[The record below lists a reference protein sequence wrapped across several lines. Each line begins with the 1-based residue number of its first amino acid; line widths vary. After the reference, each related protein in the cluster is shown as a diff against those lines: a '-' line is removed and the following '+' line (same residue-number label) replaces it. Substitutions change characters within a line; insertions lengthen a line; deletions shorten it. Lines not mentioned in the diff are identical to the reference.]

1 MVASVNET
9 LSYNQWLQRYCFLSQ
24 LDASLEVY
32 CLFHVAKFSRA
43 FHFSWLVQEVV
54 GSVSAGKGRNQR
66 CTRSLR
72 RKKQPCKCRE
82 RGWSPTP
89 QKVANLLVRFI
100 NQHMNEITVLRY
112 SSCRLQPTRL
122 QPSELHMWH
131 SVAGQVAQ
139 ENPQHRDC
147 SYVQW
152 ARGYARKTIGKT
164 HAWRLQLRWVV
175 LTL

>member
-1 MVASVNET
+1 MIAKI
-9 LSYNQWLQRYCFLSQ
+9 LFSQ
-24 LDASLEVY
+24 PI
-32 CLFHVAKFSRA
+32 
-43 FHFSWLVQEVV
+43 
-54 GSVSAGKGRNQR
+54 R
-66 CTRSLR
+66 CKSRSLLFISR
-72 RKKQPCKCRE
+72 SKIFPRLSLQLTCAGSRGFCFGGKRTEPVMHTLAKTKETTVQCRE

-100 NQHMNEITVLRY
+100 NQHMNERTVLRY
-112 SSCRLQPTRL
+112 SSYQLQPTRL

-139 ENPQHRDC
+139 ENPQHWDC